1 MGYTNSSLVVYTKL
15 SPNNSGLRTHSID
28 RITPHC
34 VVGQCSVE
42 TLGNIFLPTSKE
54 ASCNYGIG
62 GDGRIGMYVEEKN
75 RSWCSSSNANDQRA
89 VTIECASDTTAPYAF
104 RDCVY
109 QSLIKLCVDICKRNG
124 KNKLIWLGD
133 KTKTLNYSPA
143 SNEMV
148 LTVHRWFANKSCPG
162 DWMYARMGDLASKVT
177 AQLGGSSSG
186 GTPVTPGTS
195 ESFAAGDLVSIKSG
209 ATYYSGTSIP
219 GWVAAK
225 RWYLAE
231 VSGDRAVLGKSEDGE
246 NNIMSPVNTCYLTK
260 ASSSTPTPSQPET
273 PKGKEYKLIVE
284 CNRYPS
290 AGDAKAKTN
299 AAGKYAAGT
308 YYIYSK
314 YPDGYDGMYNISTDS
329 TGQSAGSWINP
340 SENVE
345 TPKPEP
351 VKKLYR
357 VRLTAHDAKT
367 QKGAYQNLDN
377 AKKCCDEF
385 AAEGYKVFD
394 WNFEVV
400 YTPTVT
406 KPDDPKPSDPEPTT
420 PTDPE
425 PTTPT
430 EPTTPSDPEPTEPE
444 EPARIYDTYTNIV
457 DNKYDELDNEKRLVQ
472 AFKAIRNNNS
482 EFDRNIAI
490 AFFDKAPEYHMDPMM
505 VISQSILETGWFKFV
520 GSSVKPEQHNYS
532 GLGATGGGNPG
543 NVFETIEEGV
553 TAQIQHLWA
562 YSQTVDIP
570 VDEEIVDQRFKYVS
584 RGIAPTWEDLA
595 GKWACPGYDS
605 GYSSLE
611 DAAKDGA
618 TYGQKILR
626 ISKQLEAT
634 EVTSDE
640 VNEFYHPTP
649 VDPEPTDPTPVDP
662 TPTDPENPKPE
673 EPTEPKP
680 EDPKDDTNEKVN
692 TLLDIVIGIF
702 KAISEFLSK
711 MFGSK
716 KE

>member
-1 MGYTNSSLVVYTKL
+1 MGYTNSPLVVYTKL
-15 SPNNSGLRTHSID
+15 SPNHSGLRTQSID

-42 TLGNIFLPTSKE
+42 TLGNIFLPTSRS

-89 VTIECASDTTAPYAF
+89 VTIECASDTTSPYAF

-109 QSLIKLCVDICKRNG
+109 QSLIELCIDICKRNG

-177 AQLGGSSSG
+177 AQLGGSG
-186 GTPVTPGTS
+186 GTPATPGTS
-195 ESFAAGDLVSIKSG
+195 ESFAKGDLVSIKSG
-209 ATYYSGTSIP
+209 AIYYTGKSIP

-225 RWYLAE
+225 RWYIEE

-260 ASSSTPTPSQPET
+260 SGSSSSTPSKPET
-273 PKGKEYKLIVE
+273 PKGIEYKLIVE

-299 AAGKYAAGT
+299 AAGKYSAGT
-308 YYIYSK
+308 YYIYNK
-314 YPDGYDGMYNISTDS
+314 YPYGYEGMYNISSDI

-340 SENVE
+340 SENVKA
-345 TPKPEP
+345 PKPEP

-400 YTPTVT
+400 YTPSVT
-406 KPDDPKPSDPEPTT
+406 KPEDPKHSEPEKPTDPKPTT
-420 PTDPE
+420 PADPK
-425 PTTPT
+425 PT
-430 EPTTPSDPEPTEPE
+430 EPTNPEPVEPE
-444 EPARIYDTYTNIV
+444 KPFRIYDTSTNIV

-472 AFKAIRNNNS
+472 AFKAIRKNNA

-505 VISQSILETGWFKFV
+505 VISQSVLETGWFKFA
-520 GSSVKPEQHNYS
+520 GSSVKPEQHNYA
-532 GLGATGGGNPG
+532 GIGATGGGNPG
-543 NVFETIEEGV
+543 NTFDTIEEGV

-562 YSQTVDIP
+562 YSQTTDIP
-570 VDEEIVDQRFKYVS
+570 VNEEIIDQRFKYVS

-595 GKWACPGYDS
+595 SKWACPGYDS

-618 TYGQKILR
+618 TYGQKIIR
-626 ISKQLEAT
+626 ICKQLEAT

-640 VNEFYHPTP
+640 VNEFYHRTP
-649 VDPEPTDPTPVDP
+649 VDPEPTDPTPTEPEDP
-662 TPTDPENPKPE
+662 K
-673 EPTEPKP
+673 PTEPKP

-692 TLLDIVIGIF
+692 TLLEIIIGIF
-702 KAISEFLSK
+702 KTISEFLSK
-711 MFGSK
+711 IFSDK
-716 KE
+716 KD

>member
-42 TLGNIFLPTSKE
+42 TLGNIFAPTSKE

-124 KNKLIWLGD
+124 KTKLIWLGD

-195 ESFAAGDLVSIKSG
+195 ESFAKGDLVSIKSG
-209 ATYYSGTSIP
+209 ATYYTGTAIP

-225 RWYLAE
+225 RWYIAE

-260 ASSSTPTPSQPET
+260 AGSSTPTPSQPET
-273 PKGKEYKLIVE
+273 PKGKEYKLIVD

-290 AGDAKAKTN
+290 AGDAKAQTN
-299 AAGKYAAGT
+299 AAGKYSAGT
-308 YYIYSK
+308 YYIYNK
-314 YPDGYDGMYNISTDS
+314 YPNGYDGMYNISTDS
-329 TGQSAGSWINP
+329 TGQYAGSWINP

-345 TPKPEP
+345 APKPEP

-406 KPDDPKPSDPEPTT
+406 KPEDPKPTEPTTPTDPEPTT

-430 EPTTPSDPEPTEPE
+430 DPEPSEPE
-444 EPARIYDTYTNIV
+444 KPSRIYDTSTNIV

-472 AFKAIRNNNS
+472 AFKAIRKNNS

-543 NVFETIEEGV
+543 NTFETIEEGV

-562 YSQTVDIP
+562 YSQTADIP

-626 ISKQLEAT
+626 ICKQLEAT

-662 TPTDPENPKPE
+662 TPTEPTDPKPT
-673 EPTEPKP
+673 EPTDPKP

-692 TLLDIVIGIF
+692 TLLDIIIGIF
-702 KAISEFLSK
+702 KAIGEFLSK
-711 MFGSK
+711 MFSNK
-716 KE
+716 KD

>member
-1 MGYTNSSLVVYTKL
+1 MGYTNSPLVVYTKL
-15 SPNNSGLRTHSID
+15 SPNHSGLRTQSID

-42 TLGNIFLPTSKE
+42 TLGSIFLPKSRS

-62 GDGRIGMYVEEKN
+62 VDGRIGMYVEEKN

-89 VTIECASDTTAPYAF
+89 VTIECASDTTSPYAF

-109 QSLIKLCVDICKRNG
+109 QSLIELCVDICKRNG

-177 AQLGGSSSG
+177 AQLGGSG

-195 ESFAAGDLVSIKSG
+195 ESFAKGDLVSIKSG
-209 ATYYSGTSIP
+209 ATYYTGKSIP

-225 RWYLAE
+225 RWYIEE
-231 VSGDRAVLGKSEDGE
+231 VSGDRAILGKSEDGE

-260 ASSSTPTPSQPET
+260 SGSSSSTPSKPET

-290 AGDAKAKTN
+290 ASDAKSKTN
-299 AAGKYAAGT
+299 AAGKYSAGT
-308 YYIYSK
+308 YYIYNK
-314 YPDGYDGMYNISTDS
+314 YPDGYDGMYNISTDI

-340 SENVE
+340 SENVKA
-345 TPKPEP
+345 PKPEP

-400 YTPTVT
+400 YTPSVT
-406 KPDDPKPSDPEPTT
+406 KPEDPKPSEPEKPADPKPATPTDPKPT
-420 PTDPE
+420 EPTDPE
-425 PTTPT
+425 PV
-430 EPTTPSDPEPTEPE
+430 EPE
-444 EPARIYDTYTNIV
+444 KPSRIYDTSTNIV
-457 DNKYDELDNEKRLVQ
+457 DKKYDELDNEKRLVQ
-472 AFKAIRNNNS
+472 AFKAIRKNNA

-505 VISQSILETGWFKFV
+505 VISQSILETGWFNFA
-520 GSSVKPEQHNYS
+520 GSSVKPEQHNYA
-532 GLGATGGGNPG
+532 GIGATGGGNPG
-543 NVFETIEEGV
+543 NTFDTIEKGV

-562 YSQTVDIP
+562 YSQTTDIP
-570 VDEEIVDQRFKYVS
+570 VDEEIIDQRFKYVS

-618 TYGQKILR
+618 TYGQKIIR
-626 ISKQLEAT
+626 ICKQLEAT

-662 TPTDPENPKPE
+662 TPTEPEDPK
-673 EPTEPKP
+673 PTEPKP

-692 TLLDIVIGIF
+692 TLLEIIIGIF
-702 KAISEFLSK
+702 KAIGEFLNKIFSN
-711 MFGSK
+711 K

>member
-1 MGYTNSSLVVYTKL
+1 MGYTNSPLVVYKKL
-15 SPNNSGLRTHSID
+15 SPNHSGQRTHSID

-42 TLGNIFLPTSKE
+42 TLGNIFLPTSRE

-89 VTIECASDTTAPYAF
+89 VTIECASDTTHPYAF
-104 RDCVY
+104 RDVVY

-124 KNKLIWLGD
+124 KTKLLWLGD
-133 KTKTLNYSPA
+133 KAKTLNYSPA

-177 AQLGGSSSG
+177 AQLGG
-186 GTPVTPGTS
+186 TPVTPGTS
-195 ESFAAGDLVSIKSG
+195 ESFAKGDLVSIKSG
-209 ATYYSGTSIP
+209 ATYYSGTDIP

-260 ASSSTPTPSQPET
+260 TGSSPSTPSQPAT

-299 AAGKYAAGT
+299 AVGKYAAGT
-308 YYIYSK
+308 YYIYNK
-314 YPDGYDGMYNISTDS
+314 YPDGHDGMYNISSDS

-340 SENVE
+340 AENVE
-345 TPKPEP
+345 APKPEP

-406 KPDDPKPSDPEPTT
+406 KPEDPKPSEPEKPVDPKPTT
-420 PTDPE
+420 PTTPVDPK
-425 PTTPT
+425 PTK
-430 EPTTPSDPEPTEPE
+430 PEK
-444 EPARIYDTYTNIV
+444 PARIYDTSTNIV
-457 DNKYDELDNEKRLVQ
+457 DLKYDVLDNDNRVVQ
-472 AFKAIRNNNS
+472 AFKAIRKNNP
-482 EFDRNIAI
+482 EFDRNIVI
-490 AFFDKAPEYHMDPMM
+490 AFFDKAPKYHMDPMM

-543 NVFETIEEGV
+543 NVFETIEDGV

-562 YSQTVDIP
+562 YSQTADIP
-570 VDEEIVDQRFKYVS
+570 VDEDIVDQRFKYVS

-626 ISKQLEAT
+626 ICKQLEAT
-634 EVTSDE
+634 EITSDE

-649 VDPEPTDPTPVDP
+649 VTPAPTEPEDPKPNVPTD
-662 TPTDPENPKPE
+662 
-673 EPTEPKP
+673 PKP

-692 TLLDIVIGIF
+692 TLLDILLGIF
-702 KAISEFLSK
+702 KAIGEFLSS
-711 MFGSK
+711 MFSK
-716 KE
+716 KKN

>member
-1 MGYTNSSLVVYTKL
+1 MGYTNSPLVSCTKL
-15 SPNNSGLRTHSID
+15 SPNHSGQRTHSID

-42 TLGNIFLPTSKE
+42 TLGNIFMPTSRQ
-54 ASCNYGIG
+54 ASSNYGIG
-62 GDGRIGMYVEEKN
+62 PDGRVGMYVEEKN

-89 VTIECASDTTAPYAF
+89 VTIECASDTTEPYAF
-104 RDCVY
+104 RDVVY
-109 QSLIKLCVDICKRNG
+109 QTLIKLCVDICRRNG
-124 KNKLIWLGD
+124 KTKLLWLGD
-133 KTKTLNYSPA
+133 KTKTLNYNPA

-162 DWMYARMGDLASKVT
+162 SWMYSRMGDLASKVT

-186 GTPVTPGTS
+186 GNPGTS
-195 ESFAAGDLVSIKSG
+195 ESFAKGDLVSIKSG
-209 ATYYSGTSIP
+209 ATYYFGPSIP
-219 GWVAAK
+219 GWVTAK

-231 VSGDRAVLGKSEDGE
+231 VSGDRAVLGKSEDGK
-246 NNIMSPVNTCYLTK
+246 NNIMSPVSTCYLTK
-260 ASSSTPTPSQPET
+260 SGSTSSTPPKPEA

-284 CNRYPS
+284 CNRYSS

-299 AAGKYAAGT
+299 AVGKYSAGT
-308 YYIYSK
+308 YYIYNK
-314 YPDGYDGMYNISTDS
+314 YPDGYNGVYNISSDS

-340 SENVE
+340 SDNIEA
-345 TPKPEP
+345 TKPEP

-357 VRLTAHDAKT
+357 IRLTAHDAKT
-367 QKGAYQNLDN
+367 QKGAYQNLEN

-385 AAEGYKVFD
+385 AKDGYKVFD

-400 YTPTVT
+400 YTPLVT
-406 KPDDPKPSDPEPTT
+406 KPEDPKPSEPEKPVDPEPTT
-420 PTDPE
+420 PADPKPSE
-425 PTTPT
+425 
-430 EPTTPSDPEPTEPE
+430 PSDQKPSEPDTST
-444 EPARIYDTYTNIV
+444 RIYDTATNIV
-457 DNKYDELDNEKRLVQ
+457 DNKYDDLDNEKRLVQ
-472 AFKAIRNNNS
+472 AFKAIRKNNS

-562 YSQTVDIP
+562 YSQTAEIP
-570 VDEEIVDQRFKYVS
+570 VDEDIVDQRFKYVS
-584 RGIAPTWEDLA
+584 RGIATTWEELA
-595 GKWACPGYDS
+595 GKWACPGYPS

-626 ISKQLEAT
+626 IYKQLEST
-634 EVTSDE
+634 EVTADE
-640 VNEFYHPTP
+640 VNAFYHTSP
-649 VDPEPTDPTPVDP
+649 VDPEPTYP
-662 TPTDPENPKPE
+662 TPTEPEDPKPA
-673 EPTEPKP
+673 EPVDPKP

-702 KAISEFLSK
+702 KAIGEFLSK
-711 MFGSK
+711 MFSK
-716 KE
+716 KKD